1 MDEDSKTVKVDLAEQ
16 DYTIDSITYDSQNV
30 GQNLGT
36 IPVSATAVVTLRDTK
51 AANNYE
57 LADKGNQ
64 AYGCITPARIENV
77 DFHGYT
83 YKVRYIDTP
92 AKTVTASS
100 FGDVD
105 RRDYEIHSDMVSAGD
120 SRIIRTISR
129 DTSGITFAI
138 ADNLSADDAN
148 KTYTIKVR
156 IYTKD
161 HNYCTDELPF
171 TIMIAD
177 KDRPLLSVDPIEV
190 TYNNKAVPADSISGT
205 ATVSGHEISGSWK
218 FKGKAPTTVA
228 ESGDYTVVFEPAY
241 PDYYYGGEE
250 TVHVTVK
257 PRDIGDNAI
266 AFPSG
271 DSFVY
276 TGKSTIPYIY
286 GEYKYDES
294 KEAFELLKERDYTL
308 TYPADTT
315 NVGEK
320 KITVTGL
327 GNFGGTKELIYT
339 ITPCTL
345 KPTIVLSE
353 TDYIYD
359 GNEKKPTVT
368 VTVEDKTLV
377 EGRDFEVAYENNTY
391 AEDGA
396 KVTVTAKGNY
406 GFDKQEVPFHIGKAN
421 AVIETAPGASPFI
434 YDGSSHALVTA
445 GSAAGGSFEYK
456 LGDGDW
462 TKEIP
467 TAENAAEY
475 TVWYR
480 VIGDSNHNNTAES
493 SVTVTVGRRD
503 IADAKIT
510 LGSSLTYN
518 RKEQTQT
525 VSSVVCGDRLNA
537 TFTVTDNRKT
547 NAGTYTLTVAGTG
560 NFKGTRDIDFTIAK
574 KAVTASVTADGT
586 HIYNGKAI
594 EPSVITVKDGED
606 VIPDTEYTTAFKD
619 NTDAGTATVLITNAD
634 GGNYIVNGT
643 GTFEILQAH
652 ITVRPKSISKVYGD
666 KPVFA
671 LESDSELITEE
682 QLADFTRSTRFTSDG
697 TKEDADV
704 LPGGYEITAVLTE
717 NETKNLLLSVSGT
730 GILTVVP
737 KKLTV
742 TVNDVSRVYGDPNP
756 ELSVSYDGFIEGEDE
771 TVLGGALVL
780 AYHESIN
787 ETAEVRTHYGVTT
800 ASGLT
805 SDNYAITYVPGN
817 VTITKILVSVRAGSA
832 RRNYLSAVFDKPL
845 ENLTA
850 ANFVVTDENGNPVAI
865 TSAAALDGNETYS
878 LKGSFEVG
886 KKYTVKVVLHG
897 AAADAT
903 HQMTTDTFVITPIR
917 TSGSGGS
924 GSGSSG
930 GSTVTTCTV
939 TFETNGASKLAD
951 QTVAKGSVLQ
961 EPTSPTKDGFTF
973 AGWYA
978 DKELQTKYDF
988 SAKVQANL
996 TLYAAWTETK
1006 KDNTENQIILTIGE
1020 KEALVFGKIK
1030 TNDVAPKIVNDR
1042 TMLPARFV
1050 AENLGADVSWNEEQE
1065 LVTIKGK
1072 NSKTNKDV
1080 TILIYIGSDIAYVDG
1095 KRFKLDSPAF
1105 VENDRTYTP
1114 IRFISEE
1121 LGASVEWIE
1130 EEQKVVITK

>member
-1 MDEDSKTVKVDLAEQ
+1 MAE
-16 DYTIDSITYDSQNV
+16 
-30 GQNLGT
+30 
-36 IPVSATAVVTLRDTK
+36 
-51 AANNYE
+51 E
-57 LADKGNQ
+57 GNE

-83 YKVRYIDTP
+83 YKVRYIDTH

-294 KEAFELLKERDYTL
+294 KEAFELLEERDYTL

-359 GNEKKPTVT
+359 GNEKKPT

-445 GSAAGGSFEYK
+445 GSAAGGSFEYSSETAIGRRLFPQRK
-456 LGDGDW
+456 MPRN
-462 TKEIP
+462 IP
-467 TAENAAEY
+467 FGT
-475 TVWYR
+475 
-480 VIGDSNHNNTAES
+480 ES
-493 SVTVTVGRRD
+493 S
-503 IADAKIT
+503 A
-510 LGSSLTYN
+510 
-518 RKEQTQT
+518 
-525 VSSVVCGDRLNA
+525 
-537 TFTVTDNRKT
+537 
-547 NAGTYTLTVAGTG
+547 
-560 NFKGTRDIDFTIAK
+560 
-574 KAVTASVTADGT
+574 
-586 HIYNGKAI
+586 
-594 EPSVITVKDGED
+594 
-606 VIPDTEYTTAFKD
+606 
-619 NTDAGTATVLITNAD
+619 TATTTIP
-634 GGNYIVNGT
+634 
-643 GTFEILQAH
+643 
-652 ITVRPKSISKVYGD
+652 PK
-666 KPVFA
+666 A
-671 LESDSELITEE
+671 
-682 QLADFTRSTRFTSDG
+682 TS
-697 TKEDADV
+697 
-704 LPGGYEITAVLTE
+704 
-717 NETKNLLLSVSGT
+717 
-730 GILTVVP
+730 
-737 KKLTV
+737 
-742 TVNDVSRVYGDPNP
+742 R
-756 ELSVSYDGFIEGEDE
+756 
-771 TVLGGALVL
+771 
-780 AYHESIN
+780 
-787 ETAEVRTHYGVTT
+787 
-800 ASGLT
+800 
-805 SDNYAITYVPGN
+805 
-817 VTITKILVSVRAGSA
+817 
-832 RRNYLSAVFDKPL
+832 
-845 ENLTA
+845 
-850 ANFVVTDENGNPVAI
+850 
-865 TSAAALDGNETYS
+865 
-878 LKGSFEVG
+878 
-886 KKYTVKVVLHG
+886 
-897 AAADAT
+897 
-903 HQMTTDTFVITPIR
+903 
-917 TSGSGGS
+917 
-924 GSGSSG
+924 
-930 GSTVTTCTV
+930 
-939 TFETNGASKLAD
+939 
-951 QTVAKGSVLQ
+951 
-961 EPTSPTKDGFTF
+961 
-973 AGWYA
+973 
-978 DKELQTKYDF
+978 
-988 SAKVQANL
+988 
-996 TLYAAWTETK
+996 
-1006 KDNTENQIILTIGE
+1006 
-1020 KEALVFGKIK
+1020 
-1030 TNDVAPKIVNDR
+1030 
-1042 TMLPARFV
+1042 
-1050 AENLGADVSWNEEQE
+1050 
-1065 LVTIKGK
+1065 
-1072 NSKTNKDV
+1072 
-1080 TILIYIGSDIAYVDG
+1080 
-1095 KRFKLDSPAF
+1095 
-1105 VENDRTYTP
+1105 
-1114 IRFISEE
+1114 
-1121 LGASVEWIE
+1121 
-1130 EEQKVVITK
+1130 

>member
-1 MDEDSKTVKVDLAEQ
+1 M
-16 DYTIDSITYDSQNV
+16 
-30 GQNLGT
+30 
-36 IPVSATAVVTLRDTK
+36 
-51 AANNYE
+51 
-57 LADKGNQ
+57 
-64 AYGCITPARIENV
+64 
-77 DFHGYT
+77 
-83 YKVRYIDTP
+83 
-92 AKTVTASS
+92 
-100 FGDVD
+100 
-105 RRDYEIHSDMVSAGD
+105 
-120 SRIIRTISR
+120 
-129 DTSGITFAI
+129 
-138 ADNLSADDAN
+138 
-148 KTYTIKVR
+148 
-156 IYTKD
+156 
-161 HNYCTDELPF
+161 
-171 TIMIAD
+171 
-177 KDRPLLSVDPIEV
+177 
-190 TYNNKAVPADSISGT
+190 
-205 ATVSGHEISGSWK
+205 
-218 FKGKAPTTVA
+218 
-228 ESGDYTVVFEPAY
+228 
-241 PDYYYGGEE
+241 
-250 TVHVTVK
+250 
-257 PRDIGDNAI
+257 
-266 AFPSG
+266 
-271 DSFVY
+271 Y

-294 KEAFELLKERDYTL
+294 KEAFELLEERDYTL

-406 GFDKQEVPFHIGKAN
+406 GFDKQEIPFHIGKAN

-456 LGDGDW
+456 LGDGNW
-462 TKEIP
+462 TTAVP

-574 KAVTASVTADGT
+574 KAVTASVTVDGT

-643 GTFEILQAH
+643 GTFEIHQAH

-717 NETKNLLLSVSGT
+717 NETQNLLLSVSGT

-756 ELSVSYDGFIEGEDE
+756 ELSVFYDGFIEGEDE

-850 ANFVVTDENGNPVAI
+850 ANFAVTDENGNPIAI
-865 TSAAALDGNETYS
+865 TSVAALDGNETYS

-930 GSTVTTCTV
+930 GSTVTTCTI